1 MYFNPNHK
9 MHKLA
14 LYKKPSQALST
25 HAPSN
30 MSNPGLKALRLAL
43 SASQGIWCDIARSDR
58 LGLGQRYG
66 GIMPKV

>member
-14 LYKKPSQALST
+14 LSLIPLRALST
-25 HAPSN
+25 PAPSN

-43 SASQGIWCDIARSDR
+43 SASQGIWCDLARSDG

-66 GIMPKV
+66 VDHA